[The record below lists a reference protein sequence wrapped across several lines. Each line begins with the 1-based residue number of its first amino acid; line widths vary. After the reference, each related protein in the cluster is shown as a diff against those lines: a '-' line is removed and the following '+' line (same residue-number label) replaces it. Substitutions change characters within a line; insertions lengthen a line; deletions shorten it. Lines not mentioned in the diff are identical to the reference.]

1 MTKEKIA
8 LPLLNGVA
16 FIRLESEG
24 FFGTHK
30 SHIINLSYL
39 QKYIKDDGGI
49 AVMEDG
55 SQIAVSRRNKG
66 RFRNTFEAFMA

>member
-8 LPLLNGVA
+8 LPLLNGVE

-24 FFGTHK
+24 FFRTHK

-39 QKYIKDDGGI
+39 QKYIKDDG
-49 AVMEDG
+49 VL
-55 SQIAVSRRNKG
+55 Q
-66 RFRNTFEAFMA
+66 